1 MKPSINAPS
10 HYTKQF
16 SLFFTVLI
24 GVFFSTVLP
33 LQAQQLG
40 IYGDIF
46 VSSEA
51 TLAVHSAQTH
61 FFNGIIDTPENTPG
75 QVSFVATAHA
85 INPHDGSHIEA
96 DVLSHDH
103 TNFIFP
109 VGDTGVYQPLQIQE
123 GSADDLRVSFK
134 FLGHSTRNAAAP
146 IETLSN
152 HFYWTVEG
160 EKSARLSLSWNSA
173 SNLRQ
178 LTEDLDALLIA
189 AFNGTEWVALPA
201 LLEPFSFDGKN
212 MATSLEQG
220 AITTT
225 DLVDFSNYSALTL
238 AAMLINTEIEV
249 SQAITP
255 NGDDRN
261 DTWYIENIQRYPAAI
276 IKVYNRWGAQVF
288 SQAGNYNND
297 WGGTFE
303 NNSKPLPPAP
313 YFYRIDLD
321 ADGVIDREGWIYI
334 NH

>member
-1 MKPSINAPS
+1 MKSRITRPSSYDKPLS
-10 HYTKQF
+10 F
-16 SLFFTVLI
+16 LFVVVI
-24 GVFFSTVLP
+24 GFFSTALP

-40 IYGDIF
+40 IYGDVF

-61 FFNGIIDTPENTPG
+61 FFNGIIDTPENAPG
-75 QVSFVATAHA
+75 QVSFVTTAHGFS
-85 INPHDGSHIEA
+85 PHDGSHVEA
-96 DVLSHDH
+96 DVLSHAH

-134 FLGHSTRNAAAP
+134 FLGHSVRNTADP

-152 HFYWTVEG
+152 GFYWTVEG
-160 EKSARLSLSWNSA
+160 DKNARLSLSWNSA

-178 LTEDLDALLIA
+178 LTEELDALLIA

-201 LLEPFSFDGKN
+201 MLEPFTFDGEN
-212 MATSLEQG
+212 TATSLEQG

-225 DLVDFSNYSALTL
+225 GLVDFSNYSALTL
-238 AAMLINTEIEV
+238 AAMAINTEIEV

-261 DTWYIENIQRYPAAI
+261 DTWYIENIQRYPAAVI
-276 IKVYNRWGAQVF
+276 TVYNRWGARVF
-288 SQAGNYNND
+288 FQAGNYNND

>member
-1 MKPSINAPS
+1 MKLSINTPP
-10 HYTKQF
+10 HYNKQF
-16 SLFFTVLI
+16 LRFFVALI
-24 GVFFSTVLP
+24 GVFFSTASSLH
-33 LQAQQLG
+33 AQQLG
-40 IYGDIF
+40 IYGDVF
-46 VSSEA
+46 VSTDA
-51 TLAVHSAQTH
+51 TLAVHSDQTH
-61 FFNGIIDTPENTPG
+61 FFSGIIDTPENAPG

-85 INPHDGSHIEA
+85 ITPHDGSHVEA
-96 DVLSHDH
+96 DVLSHAH

-123 GSADDLRVSFK
+123 GSAEDLRVSFK
-134 FLGHSTRNAAAP
+134 FLGHSARNAAAP
-146 IETLSN
+146 IESLSN
-152 HFYWTVEG
+152 AFYWTVDG
-160 EKSARLSLSWNSA
+160 EKNARLSLSWNRA

-178 LTEDLDALLIA
+178 LTDELDALLIA
-189 AFNGTEWVALPA
+189 AYNGTEWVALPA
-201 LLEPFSFDGKN
+201 MLEPFNFDGN
-212 MATSLEQG
+212 NTATSLEQG

-225 DLVDFSNYSALTL
+225 DLVDFSNYSAVTL
-238 AAMLINTEIEV
+238 AAMVINRDIEV

-255 NGDDRN
+255 NGDNIN
-261 DTWYIENIQRYPAAI
+261 DVWHIENIQRYPAAI

-288 SQAGNYNND
+288 LQDGNYNND